1 MIKFIQ
7 GNSLTGRTLLMAG
20 VLAAA
25 CGVFC
30 AQANGQ
36 GRGGMRQRGGGDQ
49 ELTELTQLLS
59 LTSDQQTQVKTLL
72 TDQRQQMQAL
82 HNSAAGSDASDT
94 SQPTMQE
101 QMQTI
106 RKNTNDKITALLD
119 DDQKTKFAAWLEQRQ
134 GQQHGQGGGQQGGG
148 QQGGGQQGGGGG
160 ATTPPAFPPPS
171 GH

>member
-1 MIKFIQ
+1 MIKFFQ
-7 GNSLTGRTLLMAG
+7 RNSFVRRTLLMAG
-20 VLAAA
+20 ILAAG

-36 GRGGMRQRGGGDQ
+36 GRGGIHQRGGGDQ
-49 ELTELTQLLS
+49 ELTQLTQLLS

-82 HNSAAGSDASDT
+82 HNSAAGSNASDT

-106 RKNTNDKITALLD
+106 RKNTNDKIMALLD
-119 DDQKTKFAAWLEQRQ
+119 DDQKTKFNAWLEQRQ
-134 GQQHGQGGGQQGGG
+134 GQQHGQGGGQQGG
-148 QQGGGQQGGGGG
+148 QQGGGQQGGGGDS
-160 ATTPPAFPPPS
+160 TPPPPPPMGS
-171 GH
+171 